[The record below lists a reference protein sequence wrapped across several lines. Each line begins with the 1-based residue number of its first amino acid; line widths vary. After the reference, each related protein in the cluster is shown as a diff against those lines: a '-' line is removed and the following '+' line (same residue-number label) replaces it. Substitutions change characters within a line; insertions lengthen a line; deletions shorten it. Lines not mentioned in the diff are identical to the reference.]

1 MDPEQLRAAIASAQ
15 AGQAQGYEALLEG
28 YGPRLF
34 GYFIRATGSGHE
46 AEDML
51 SELMLRLVRQLGRY
65 DHRGRFEPWLFRI
78 AANMVRDR
86 IRRRKARPSRV
97 SLSAESAGGAAVAD
111 GLAGQAVS
119 VDAGLLAEESSAELQ
134 AALDRL
140 DAATREMVLLRY
152 FGEVSFKELS
162 KMFECPIGTVLA
174 RVHRGLRT
182 LREIMTKRH
191 ED

>member
-15 AGQAQGYEALLEG
+15 AGEADGYQALLDD
-28 YGPRLF
+28 YGSRLF
-34 GYFIRATGSGHE
+34 GYFVRATGSGQD

-51 SELMLRLVRQLGRY
+51 SDLMLKLVRQLGSY

-86 IRRRKARPSRV
+86 IRRRKARPIRV
-97 SLSAESAGGAAVAD
+97 SLSVESPGGATMAD
-111 GLAGQAVS
+111 GLAWQEKA
-119 VDAGLLAEESSAELQ
+119 VDAGLLVEESSAELQ

-140 DAATREMVLLRY
+140 DAATREVVLLRY
-152 FGEVSFKELS
+152 FGGMSFEELS
-162 KMFECPIGTVLA
+162 KMFKCPIGTVLA

-182 LREIMTKRH
+182 LRQIMAKRH

>member
-15 AGQAQGYEALLEG
+15 AGEAEGYQALLDG
-28 YGPRLF
+28 YGSRLF
-34 GYFIRATGSGHE
+34 GYFIRATGNGQD

-51 SELMLRLVRQLGRY
+51 SELMLKLVRRLGSY

-86 IRRRKARPSRV
+86 IRRRKARPIRV
-97 SLSAESAGGAAVAD
+97 SLSFESPGGATVAD
-111 GLAGQAVS
+111 GLAGQAKPVE
-119 VDAGLLAEESSAELQ
+119 AGLLAEELSAELQ
-134 AALDRL
+134 AALGRL
-140 DAATREMVLLRY
+140 DVATREMVLLRY
-152 FGEVSFKELS
+152 FGEMSFEELA

-182 LREIMTKRH
+182 LRQMMVKRH

>member
-15 AGQAQGYEALLEG
+15 AGEAEGFQALLDG
-28 YGPRLF
+28 YGSRLF
-34 GYFIRATGSGHE
+34 GYFVRATGNGQD

-51 SELMLRLVRQLGRY
+51 SDLTLKLVRQLGRY

-86 IRRRKARPSRV
+86 IRRRKARPIGV
-97 SLSAESAGGAAVAD
+97 SLSVESPSGATMAD
-111 GLAGQAVS
+111 GLAGQAKP
-119 VDAGLLAEESSAELQ
+119 VDAGLLAEELSAELQ

-140 DAATREMVLLRY
+140 DAATREVVLLRY
-152 FGEVSFKELS
+152 FGGMSFEELS

-182 LREIMTKRH
+182 LREIMAKRH

>member
-15 AGQAQGYEALLEG
+15 AGEADGYQALLDA
-28 YGPRLF
+28 YGWRLF
-34 GYFIRATGSGHE
+34 GYFVRATGKAQD

-51 SELMLRLVRQLGRY
+51 SELMLKLVRQLGSY

-86 IRRRKARPSRV
+86 IRRRKARPIRV
-97 SLSAESAGGAAVAD
+97 SLSVESPGGATMAD
-111 GLAGQAVS
+111 GLAGQAKA
-119 VDAGLLAEESSAELQ
+119 VDAGLLAEELSAELQ

-140 DAATREMVLLRY
+140 DVATREVVLLRY
-152 FGEVSFKELS
+152 FGGMTFEELA

-174 RVHRGLRT
+174 RVHRGLRA
-182 LREIMTKRH
+182 LRKSMAKRH

>member
-15 AGQAQGYEALLEG
+15 AGEADGYQALLDD
-28 YGPRLF
+28 YGSRLF
-34 GYFIRATGSGHE
+34 GYFVRATGSGQD

-51 SELMLRLVRQLGRY
+51 SDLMLKLVRQLSSY

-86 IRRRKARPSRV
+86 IRRRKARPIGV
-97 SLSAESAGGAAVAD
+97 SLSVESPSGATMAD
-111 GLAGQAVS
+111 GLAGQAKA
-119 VDAGLLAEESSAELQ
+119 VDVGLLAEELSADLQ
-134 AALDRL
+134 AALGRL
-140 DAATREMVLLRY
+140 DVATREVVLLRY
-152 FGEVSFKELS
+152 FGGMSFEELS

-174 RVHRGLRT
+174 RVHRGLRA
-182 LREIMTKRH
+182 LRKIMAKRH